1 MSDEAPGLSIELD
14 APASPLQAFQPFT
27 RQIAFPR
34 TDSVHLLFRDTEAGR
49 LEIRALLDDAE
60 GQDLMERRY
69 ASRGYKLTRPADV
82 TFGAYFEG
90 RLVST
95 VGIRRDA
102 GVLGADQNFSD
113 ELGRMRR
120 QGLQLCE
127 FTRLAAEPDAPSK
140 LVLASLFHVA
150 YLHAFHHWNA
160 NHLVIEVNPRHKA
173 FYQRMLEFKMHGDE
187 RLHRGVGAPAVLMS
201 LKVQDGLQQL
211 KRLGGTLHE
220 SGRCRS
226 LFPYFFRKN
235 EEPQLLRRLADVYG
249 YGLND

>member
-14 APASPLQAFQPFT
+14 APASPLQAFQPFS
-27 RQIAFPR
+27 RQIAFLR
-34 TDSVHLLFRDTEAGR
+34 TDSVHLHFRDTEFGR
-49 LEIRALLDDAE
+49 LEIRALLDEQE
-60 GQDLMERRY
+60 GLDLMERRY

-82 TFGAYFEG
+82 TFGAYLEG

-120 QGLQLCE
+120 QGMQLCE

-140 LVLASLFHVA
+140 LVLASLFHFA

-160 NHLVIEVNPRHKA
+160 NHLVIEVNPRHRA
-173 FYQRMLEFKMHGDE
+173 FYQRMLDFKVHGDQ

-201 LKVQDGLQQL
+201 MRVQDSMQQL
-211 KRLGGTLHE
+211 KRVGGTLNE

-226 LFPYFFRKN
+226 LFPFFFNKK
-235 EEPQLLRRLADVYG
+235 EEPQMLRSLADVYG